1 MPRFLLPVE
10 KNNLSDLAYQSLK
23 QALLSGRFQPGE
35 RLVLRDVAADLQI
48 SLTPVRDAI
57 NHLIA
62 ERVLD
67 RGPGG
72 QKGGATVPRLDAEQ
86 FRQLMLLRADLE
98 SRLAEAAARHIDPDE
113 IGLLQQT
120 VEKMR
125 EAIDRPN
132 KNTYLDMHRRFHFS
146 LYAHARMDVVLDI
159 TETLWLRCGP
169 ALNAVLSD
177 YVPNLKRR
185 DYHGEAVEWLRKGD
199 PAKVAESIRRDVT
212 EASAYISRQLEK
224 EGRDGE

>member
-10 KNNLSDLAYQSLK
+10 KNNLSDLAYQALK

-35 RLVLRDVAADLQI
+35 RLVLRDVAADLQT

-72 QKGGATVPRLDAEQ
+72 QKGGATVPCLDAAQ
-86 FRQLMLLRADLE
+86 FHQLMLLRADLE
-98 SRLAEAAARHIDPDE
+98 SRLAEAAARNIREQD
-113 IGLLQQT
+113 IGQLQQL
-120 VEKMR
+120 VEKMQDT
-125 EAIDRPN
+125 IDRPN
-132 KNTYLDMHRRFHFS
+132 KNTYLDLHRRFHFT
-146 LYAHARMDVVLDI
+146 LYAYAGLDVVLDI

-177 YVPNLKRR
+177 YVPRLKRR
-185 DYHGEAVEWLRKGD
+185 DHHSDAVQWLRKGE
-199 PAKVAESIRRDVT
+199 PAKVAESIRQDIT
-212 EASAYISRQLEK
+212 EAGIYISQQLEC
-224 EGRDGE
+224 EEQRTN